1 MIRHFLICCLSL
13 GLLCSGSA
21 HSQEPDAQEPL
32 RAIGDE
38 AFAAMARWFD
48 YDPQPSNMRSTLVR
62 NTAQGRV
69 YQIVFNS
76 VGKRQVPAYLELPL
90 HGEAPYP
97 CVVLIHGVS
106 RSKEFWWTY
115 GTTTEGK
122 HKDRLVGEG
131 FAVLGIDLPLHGVR
145 AAEGDY
151 IDPSALFAAGAESR
165 LRNLFRD
172 SVVDHRRAIDAL
184 WSRADIDSSRIG
196 LLGYDLG
203 GSVAFALAAVE
214 TRVQVSVACVPPTMR
229 DGLSVLAAQNYAP
242 RIRKPFLMLMAANS
256 RTSSPEDAS
265 QLRELMSAPSAE
277 MKIYTSDD
285 RLPIWY
291 VGDAVSWFTTHLTP

>member
-1 MIRHFLICCLSL
+1 MIRRLICCLSF
-13 GLLCSGSA
+13 GLLFGNPA
-21 HSQEPDAQEPL
+21 HSQESGPQEPL

-38 AFAAMARWFD
+38 AYATMVRWFD
-48 YDPQPSNMRSTLVR
+48 YEPQSSETRTSLER
-62 NTAQGRV
+62 DTAQGRV

-90 HGEAPYP
+90 NGEPPYP
-97 CVVLIHGVS
+97 CVVLIHGMS
-106 RSKEFWWTY
+106 RSKEFWWSF

-131 FAVLGIDLPLHGVR
+131 FAVLGVDLPLHGVR

-151 IDPSALFAAGAESR
+151 VDPATLLTRGAESR
-165 LRNLFRD
+165 ARDLFRD

-184 WSRADIDSSRIG
+184 WGRADIDSTRIG
-196 LLGYDLG
+196 VLGYDFG
-203 GSVAFALAAVE
+203 GSVAFALAALE
-214 TRVQVSVACVPPTMR
+214 PRVQASVACVPPTIR

-242 RIRKPFLMLMAANS
+242 RIDKPFLMLMAANS
-256 RTSSPEDAS
+256 RTSSPEDAG
-265 QLRELMSAPSAE
+265 QLRKLVSVPSAE

-291 VGDAVSWFTTHLTP
+291 VGDAVSWFTTHLTR